1 MEFYINTGKLFN
13 KSYMIRKRKVKNR
26 YGISKGECFYS
37 LQVGKYGFY
46 LQHSKSRP
54 VGFSKLIDIPRKLI
68 VQRAA

>member
-1 MEFYINTGKLFN
+1 MNTGKLFN

-37 LQVGKYGFY
+37 LQFGKYGFY

-54 VGFSKLIDIPRKLI
+54 IGFRKLVDIPRQLI
-68 VQRAA
+68 VLRAA